1 MFTTTLQNKPQNAF
15 TAALARTTVKNLQRR
30 NFEAYYC
37 PDKTAA
43 LQNALQFISKY
54 MLVSWGDSLTLE
66 QLGLL
71 EAIKNGGYNYID
83 RDSCEDW
90 EKRLELIRKA
100 IFSDVYFTSA
110 NAISADGVIINI
122 DRTGNRTSAMAFGP
136 KNVVIIAGVNKI
148 APTYR
153 QALAR
158 ARNVAAP
165 LNIQRRRFDGLN
177 TPCKQGGVCYDCQSP
192 DSICGFIMAAR
203 HGRSGTDGKPRI
215 KLLIV
220 NENLGY

>member
-1 MFTTTLQNKPQNAF
+1 
-15 TAALARTTVKNLQRR
+15 
-30 NFEAYYC
+30 
-37 PDKTAA
+37 
-43 LQNALQFISKY
+43 
-54 MLVSWGDSLTLE
+54 
-66 QLGLL
+66 
-71 EAIKNGGYNYID
+71 
-83 RDSCEDW
+83 
-90 EKRLELIRKA
+90 
-100 IFSDVYFTSA
+100 
-110 NAISADGVIINI
+110 
-122 DRTGNRTSAMAFGP
+122 MAFGP